1 MALALSGAAPPRVAA
16 SLKDR
21 WRRWRAWASSSEPEG
36 EVEIRVC
43 VNRTCGRQGSRDIL
57 AVLSAIAPP
66 GISVVSCGCLGRC
79 GAGPNLAVLPPGALI
94 GHCGTAAKAAQLLAD
109 LCGPEFDPQRNLETL
124 ALRKKAEDELEK
136 GNEAEAESLLS
147 QAIDLKPSGGLH
159 LIYRSRSSAR
169 LAMGDD
175 VGALEDARESS
186 RLAPKYPQTESPTVS
201 MWNAMVRGH
210 SLRCHHGRAI
220 AQYTQMLREGVVPDE
235 HTYPL
240 VLKVLPK
247 LSDIRP
253 DQVHAQVLKFGYCAD
268 SFVRNSLVA
277 AYAKCGGLASA
288 RNLLDGISDRDPVPW
303 TAMIQGYVEN
313 DQASDAL
320 AVFVKMRTL
329 GVHVDEVAIVSVL
342 KGCGLLGNVWLG
354 RCVHGFYVACGRVKW
369 DVYVGSAL
377 VDMYAKCGCC
387 DDARELFDE
396 MPLRNVV
403 TWSTMI
409 TGYVQCGRYKSAL
422 SLFRDMLLE
431 GQAPNEVTMAS
442 ILTSCA
448 QAGALGQGRWIHGYV
463 NRSKLESSTV
473 VGTALVDMYAK
484 CGCIDEAVMVFNGI
498 LQKDVYPWTALIN
511 GLAIHGYAYQCLDLF
526 SRMVKDGVQPNEVT
540 FIGVLSACSHSG
552 LVEQGRYHFGSMFKD
567 YSIRPKVEHY
577 GCMVDLLG
585 RAGMLEEAMLVIES
599 MPMEPTAGVWGALL
613 NACIIHEEFDLGERV
628 GKHLIEMDPR
638 HSGRYALLANLY
650 SLSKKWDDD
659 ASVRMTMKGRRVE
672 KIRGSSWIEVNG
684 ILTEFFAMDES
695 HPETEAIYEML
706 DGMTKVM
713 KLNGI
718 CR

>member
-1 MALALSGAAPPRVAA
+1 MLLNTSGSPTTSFQAHLLLSLLRECRTVNHLKQIHSLLITSGLSHDASCNARILRLAALFVPGDIAYA
-16 SLKDR
+16 SL
-21 WRRWRAWASSSEPEG
+21 
-36 EVEIRVC
+36 VF
-43 VNRTCGRQGSRDIL
+43 
-57 AVLSAIAPP
+57 
-66 GISVVSCGCLGRC
+66 
-79 GAGPNLAVLPPGALI
+79 
-94 GHCGTAAKAAQLLAD
+94 H
-109 LCGPEFDPQRNLETL
+109 
-124 ALRKKAEDELEK
+124 
-136 GNEAEAESLLS
+136 
-147 QAIDLKPSGGLH
+147 
-159 LIYRSRSSAR
+159 
-169 LAMGDD
+169 
-175 VGALEDARESS
+175 
-186 RLAPKYPQTESPTVS
+186 QTESPTVS

-220 AQYTQMLREGVVPDE
+220 ALYTQMLREGVVPDE

-247 LSDIRP
+247 LSGIRP
-253 DQVHAQVLKFGYCAD
+253 GQVHAQVLKFGYCAD

-277 AYAKCGGLASA
+277 AYAKCSGLASA
-288 RNLLDGISDRDPVPW
+288 RNLFHGISDRDPVPW

-329 GVHVDEVAIVSVL
+329 GVHVDEVTIVSVL

-409 TGYVQCGRYKSAL
+409 TGYVQCDRYKNAL

-431 GQAPNEVTMAS
+431 GQAPNEVTVAS

-448 QAGALGQGRWIHGYV
+448 QTGALGQGRWIHGYV
-463 NRSKLESSTV
+463 KRRSKLESCTV

-484 CGCIDEAVMVFNGI
+484 CGCIDEAVMVFNGA

-511 GLAIHGYAYQCLDLF
+511 GLAIHGYAFQCLDLF

-540 FIGVLSACSHSG
+540 FIGVLSACSHGG
-552 LVEQGRYHFGSMFKD
+552 LVDQGRHHFSSMFKD

-628 GKHLIEMDPR
+628 GKHLMEMDPR

-659 ASVRMTMKGRRVE
+659 ASVRMRMKGRRVE
-672 KIRGSSWIEVNG
+672 KIRGSSWTEVNG
-684 ILTEFFAMDES
+684 LLHEFFATDES
-695 HPETEAIYEML
+695 HPESKAMYELL
-706 DGMTKVM
+706 DGLTKVM
-713 KLNGI
+713 QLNGLYSQLQLDVQ
-718 CR
+718 

>member
-1 MALALSGAAPPRVAA
+1 MRLTGSCSKLM
-16 SLKDR
+16 LCN
-21 WRRWRAWASSSEPEG
+21 ASSSPTTSFQAHLLSLLRE
-36 EVEIRVC
+36 C
-43 VNRTCGRQGSRDIL
+43 RTVDYLKQIHSLLITSG
-57 AVLSAIAPP
+57 LSHD
-66 GISVVSCGCLGRC
+66 VSCNARILR
-79 GAGPNLAVLPPGALI
+79 LAALFVPGDIAY
-94 GHCGTAAKAAQLLAD
+94 A
-109 LCGPEFDPQRNLETL
+109 
-124 ALRKKAEDELEK
+124 
-136 GNEAEAESLLS
+136 SLLF
-147 QAIDLKPSGGLH
+147 H
-159 LIYRSRSSAR
+159 
-169 LAMGDD
+169 
-175 VGALEDARESS
+175 
-186 RLAPKYPQTESPTVS
+186 QTESPTVS

-247 LSDIRP
+247 LSGIRP

-277 AYAKCGGLASA
+277 AYAKCSGVASA
-288 RNLLDGISDRDPVPW
+288 RNLFDGISDRDPVPW

-342 KGCGLLGNVWLG
+342 KGCGLQGNVWLG

-409 TGYVQCGRYKSAL
+409 TGYVQCGRYKNAL

-431 GQAPNEVTMAS
+431 DQAPNEVTMAS
-442 ILTSCA
+442 VLTSCA
-448 QAGALGQGRWIHGYV
+448 QTGALGQGRWIHGYV
-463 NRSKLESSTV
+463 KRSKLESSTV

-484 CGCIDEAVMVFNGI
+484 CGCIDEAVMVFSGI

-511 GLAIHGYAYQCLDLF
+511 GLAIHGYAFQCLDLF

-540 FIGVLSACSHSG
+540 FIGVLSACSHRG
-552 LVEQGRYHFGSMFKD
+552 LVDQGRYHFSSMFKD

-599 MPMEPTAGVWGALL
+599 MPMEPTAGVWGAVL

-650 SLSKKWDDD
+650 SLSNKWDDD
-659 ASVRMTMKGRRVE
+659 ASVRMSMKGRRVE
-672 KIRGSSWIEVNG
+672 KIRGSSWTEVNG
-684 ILTEFFAMDES
+684 ILHEFFATDES
-695 HPETEAIYEML
+695 HPETMAMYEML

-713 KLNGI
+713 KLNGA
-718 CR
+718 CS